1 MPPTK
6 VCDATLYCRDHDV
19 DGIGM
24 SDRLT
29 ALRRYVEEF
38 RRRHVFKIAA
48 AYLVVGWFLVQ
59 LASSTFGPLGFPDW
73 TQRALIIAIA
83 VGFLPACVL
92 AWIFDVTSGG
102 IVRTPTLPSVDEA
115 TTLVAAT
122 VPSSHRA
129 SIAILPFA
137 DLSQAKDQDW
147 FCDGL
152 AEEIIDALCCV
163 SGLRVASR
171 TASFRFRDGTVD
183 PREIGRMLNVTTILE
198 GSVRKAGDQLR
209 ITTQLVNAEDGYD
222 LWSETFDRRLED
234 VFAIQSEIAR
244 SVSQALKLSLTGPAA
259 DRSERYAPSNME
271 AYEYYLRGRQ
281 LAGAFASVALLHAPQ
296 MYRRAIE
303 CDPDYAQAHAGL
315 ADILALLI
323 AWNYLAP
330 QDALAEAA
338 AAGRRALELAPDLAE
353 AHVAMGNAFSLQGDG
368 PAAAAAFERAIALNP
383 NLHEAHFYFG
393 RHCLAQGDYARAA
406 ELLITAFHLRP
417 DDYSVLAIA
426 VTAVD
431 ANGEHARGE
440 ELARQALAGL
450 QHQAELEPENARA
463 RCLAAGLHVRLG
475 DVEAGRG
482 CIEAALRISPD
493 DLVTIYNAACYYSLS
508 GDAER
513 ALDLLEQT
521 RLNRGWVEHDP
532 DLAALRD
539 HPRFKAILARLG

>member
-1 MPPTK
+1 
-6 VCDATLYCRDHDV
+6 
-19 DGIGM
+19 M
-24 SDRLT
+24 SDWLT
-29 ALRRYVEEF
+29 ALRRYVDEF

-59 LASSTFGPLGFPDW
+59 LASSTFGPLGFPEW

-83 VGFLPACVL
+83 VGFFPACVL
-92 AWIFDVTSGG
+92 AWIYDVTASG
-102 IVRTPTLPSVDEA
+102 IVRTAPLPASDRSTTPAPAPGLASQSA
-115 TTLVAAT
+115 TAL
-122 VPSSHRA
+122 PHSA

-152 AEEIIDALCCV
+152 AEEIIVALCCV
-163 SGLRVASR
+163 NGLRVASR
-171 TASFRFRDGTVD
+171 TASFRFRDGSVD
-183 PREIGRMLNVTTILE
+183 PREIGRLLKVGTILE

-209 ITTQLVNAEDGYD
+209 ITTQLINAEDGYH

-281 LAGAFASVALLHAPQ
+281 LAGAFASVSLLHAPQ
-296 MYRRAIE
+296 MYRRAIQ

-323 AWNYLAP
+323 AWNYVTP
-330 QDALAEAA
+330 QEGLAEAA

-353 AHVAMGNAFSLQGDG
+353 AHVAMGNILSQQGDVR
-368 PAAAAAFERAIALNP
+368 AATASFERAIALNP

-406 ELLITAFHLRP
+406 ELLIAAYHLRP

-431 ANGEHARGE
+431 ANGEHARGA
-440 ELARQALAGL
+440 ELARQALAGF
-450 QHQAELEPENARA
+450 QHQAELEPENARV
-463 RCLAAGLHVRLG
+463 RYLAAGLHVRLG
-475 DVEAGRG
+475 DPESGRT
-482 CIEAALRISPD
+482 CIEEALRLSPD
-493 DLVTIYNAACYYSLS
+493 DLVTIYNAACYYSLA
-508 GDAER
+508 GDIER

-521 RLNRGWVEHDP
+521 RLNRAWIEHDP
-532 DLAALRD
+532 DLEALRD
-539 HPRFKAILARLG
+539 SPRFKAILARLG

>member
-1 MPPTK
+1 
-6 VCDATLYCRDHDV
+6 
-19 DGIGM
+19 M

-48 AYLVVGWFLVQ
+48 AYLVAAWVVIQ
-59 LASSTFGPLGFPDW
+59 VASSTFGPLGFPEW
-73 TQRALIIAIA
+73 SLRALIIAVA

-92 AWIFDVTSGG
+92 AWIYDVTAAG
-102 IVRTPTLPSVDEA
+102 IVRTAPLPTLDGTDAPRAPS
-115 TTLVAAT
+115 AAPR
-122 VPSSHRA
+122 VPSHSA

-163 SGLRVASR
+163 KGLRVASR

-183 PREIGRMLNVTTILE
+183 PREIGRLLNVGTILE

-209 ITTQLVNAEDGYD
+209 ITTQLINAEDGYH
-222 LWSETFDRRLED
+222 LWSETYDRRLED

-244 SVSQALKLSLTGPAA
+244 NVSQALKVSLTGPAA

-271 AYEYYLRGRQ
+271 AYEFYLRGRQ
-281 LAGAFASVALLHAPQ
+281 LAGSFASALLLHAPQ
-296 MYRRAIE
+296 MYRRAIA
-303 CDPDYAQAHAGL
+303 CDPNYAQAHAGL

-323 AWNYLAP
+323 AWSYLTP
-330 QDALAEAA
+330 HEGLAEAA

-353 AHVAMGNAFSLQGDG
+353 AHVAMGNIFSMQGDSR
-368 PAAAAAFERAIALNP
+368 AAVASFERAIALNP
-383 NLHEAHFYFG
+383 NLHEAHLYFG

-406 ELLITAFHLRP
+406 ELLIAAHHLRP

-426 VTAVD
+426 VSAVD

-475 DVEAGRG
+475 DPESGRV
-482 CIEAALRISPD
+482 CIEDALRISPD
-493 DLVTIYNAACYYSLS
+493 DLVTIYNAACYYSLT
-508 GDAER
+508 GDIEC
-513 ALDLLEQT
+513 ALDLLERT
-521 RLNRGWVEHDP
+521 RLSRAWVEHDP
-532 DLAALRD
+532 DLAPLRES
-539 HPRFKAILARLG
+539 PRFKALLARLG